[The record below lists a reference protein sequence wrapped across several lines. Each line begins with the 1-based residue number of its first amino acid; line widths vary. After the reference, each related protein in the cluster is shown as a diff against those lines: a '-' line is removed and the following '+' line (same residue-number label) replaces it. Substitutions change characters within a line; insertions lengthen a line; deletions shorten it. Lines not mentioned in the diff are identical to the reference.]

1 MVFTHLVP
9 TTEGGFQLHDIT
21 EQKRMYQQQ
30 VLCALPADVLAKV
43 IVVVD
48 NVSEDNSS
56 CTPKEGVINL
66 LSKVRVGDPTTSG
79 LVNYLW
85 AAAPFGI
92 YFWQNGTMLY
102 QLWIKCLPVKVLTY
116 IPVSLDK
123 WNVVEVE
130 LVATNASLSFPPC
143 WIRAVS
149 SLVYGKTLERVRCV
163 CVCVCVCG
171 YVCVCGLKYRR
182 GCEWFM

>member
-48 NVSEDNSS
+48 KVSEDNSY

-66 LSKVRVGDPTTSG
+66 LSKVRVGDPTTSE

-85 AAAPFGI
+85 GAAPFGI
-92 YFWQNGTMLY
+92 CFCQNGRLDNALSTVDKVSPSESRDMDTC
-102 QLWIKCLPVKVLTY
+102 QSGQMKC
-116 IPVSLDK
+116 SG
-123 WNVVEVE
+123 
-130 LVATNASLSFPPC
+130 S
-143 WIRAVS
+143 
-149 SLVYGKTLERVRCV
+149 
-163 CVCVCVCG
+163 
-171 YVCVCGLKYRR
+171 
-182 GCEWFM
+182 

>member
-48 NVSEDNSS
+48 KVSEDNSY

-92 YFWQNGTMLY
+92 YFWQNGRLDNALST
-102 QLWIKCLPVKVLTY
+102 VDKVSPSESRDMYTRQ
-116 IPVSLDK
+116 SRQMK
-123 WNVVEVE
+123 
-130 LVATNASLSFPPC
+130 
-143 WIRAVS
+143 S
-149 SLVYGKTLERVRCV
+149 SGS
-163 CVCVCVCG
+163 
-171 YVCVCGLKYRR
+171 
-182 GCEWFM
+182 